1 MLLLWASG
9 AFDGALAAR
18 EGQVSLLVLKFG
30 GTSVADVERI
40 RNVAAH
46 VKREVDAGHACAVV
60 VSAMAGQTNQL
71 VALVE
76 DAWGFKLKNGNQV
89 SAMYDAREYDAV
101 VASGEQVTSGLLAVV
116 LQSIGVRAR
125 SWQGWQIP
133 MTTDGA
139 HRAARITGVAV
150 DTLKARMMNGEVA
163 VVAGFQGIG
172 PENRI
177 STLGRGGSDTS
188 AVALAA
194 ALDADRCDIYTD
206 VDGVYTTDPR
216 IVPKA
221 HRLDRISYEEML
233 EMASQGAKVLQTRSV
248 ELAMQ
253 RGVRVLVRSSFEPP
267 HLNGAKAAE
276 ACGTLVCHE
285 DEIVEQNVVS
295 GIAYAR
301 DEAKVTLLKIA
312 DKPGVAA
319 QVFCP
324 LAEAHIN
331 VDMIVQNVSEDGF
344 TDLTFTV
351 QSADFDRAI
360 EVLKKSRE
368 AIGYADLRGSS
379 DIAKVSAIGVGMRS
393 HAGVASQMFS
403 ALAEKG
409 INIEA
414 ISTSEIKISVLIDAA
429 YAELAVRTL
438 HSLFGLDSR

>member
-1 MLLLWASG
+1 M
-9 AFDGALAAR
+9 
-18 EGQVSLLVLKFG
+18 SLLVLKFG
-30 GTSVADVERI
+30 GTSVADLDRI

-71 VALVE
+71 VTWVE
-76 DAWGFKLKNGNQV
+76 EAWGFKARSEAGNEP
-89 SAMYDAREYDAV
+89 SALYDCREYDAV
-101 VASGEQVTSGLLAVV
+101 VSSGEQVTSGLLALV
-116 LQSIGVRAR
+116 LQSMDVNAR

-133 MTTDGA
+133 VRTDAA
-139 HRAARITGVAV
+139 HQKARITGVEV
-150 DTLKARMMNGEVA
+150 GELKASMQGGEVA
-163 VVAGFQGIG
+163 VCAGFQGIA
-172 PENRI
+172 PSNRI
-177 STLGRGGSDTS
+177 ATLGRGGSDTS

-194 ALDADRCDIYTD
+194 ALQADRCDIYTD

-216 IVPKA
+216 VVAKA

-253 RGVRVLVRSSFEPP
+253 WGVPVLVRSSFDAPDMTGNADTGE
-267 HLNGAKAAE
+267 GI
-276 ACGTLVCHE
+276 GTLVCHE

-301 DEAKVTLLKIA
+301 DEAKVTLLKVA

-319 QVFCP
+319 RVFGP
-324 LAEAHIN
+324 LADAHIN
-331 VDMIVQNVSEDGF
+331 VDMIVQNVSEDGRS

-360 EVLKKSRE
+360 EVLGSAKDK
-368 AIGYADLRGSS
+368 IGYLDLRGAT

-393 HAGVASQMFS
+393 HAGVAAQMFS

-438 HSLFGLDSR
+438 HTLFGLDGG

>member
-1 MLLLWASG
+1 MA
-9 AFDGALAAR
+9 
-18 EGQVSLLVLKFG
+18 LLVLKFG
-30 GTSVADVERI
+30 GTSVADIDRI
-40 RNVAAH
+40 RNVALH

-60 VSAMAGQTNQL
+60 VSAMAGVTNQL
-71 VALVE
+71 VAFVE
-76 DAWGFKLKNGNQV
+76 QAWGFKERQNSNGGEA
-89 SAMYDAREYDAV
+89 SAHYDGREYDAV
-101 VASGEQVTSGLLAVV
+101 VSSGEQVTSGLLALV
-116 LQSIGVRAR
+116 LLSMGLKAR

-133 MTTDGA
+133 LHTDAA
-139 HRAARITGVAV
+139 HRAARITGVDVGAIK
-150 DTLKARMMNGEVA
+150 DRMLDGEIA
-163 VVAGFQGIG
+163 VVAGFQGIAPG
-172 PENRI
+172 NRI

-194 ALDADRCDIYTD
+194 ALQAERCDIYTD

-216 IVPKA
+216 VVPKA

-253 RGVRVLVRSSFEPP
+253 RGVRVLVRSSFDPPDLGGKADAEPGGG
-267 HLNGAKAAE
+267 L
-276 ACGTLVCHE
+276 GTLVCHE

-301 DEAKVTLLKIA
+301 DEAKVTLLKVA

-319 QVFCP
+319 QVFGP
-324 LAEAHIN
+324 LAEANIN
-331 VDMIVQNVSEDGF
+331 VDMIVQNVSEDGRY

-351 QSADFDRAI
+351 QSADLDRAL
-360 EVLKKSRE
+360 EVLRKAKE
-368 AIGYADLRGSS
+368 NIGYLDLRGST

-393 HAGVASQMFS
+393 HAGVAAQMFS

>member
-1 MLLLWASG
+1 M
-9 AFDGALAAR
+9 
-18 EGQVSLLVLKFG
+18 SLLVLKFG
-30 GTSVADVERI
+30 GTSVADLDRI

-71 VALVE
+71 VTWVE
-76 DAWGFKLKNGNQV
+76 EAWGFKARSEAGNEP
-89 SAMYDAREYDAV
+89 SALYDCREYDAV
-101 VASGEQVTSGLLAVV
+101 VSSGEQVTSGLLALV
-116 LQSIGVRAR
+116 LQSMDVNAR

-133 MTTDGA
+133 VRTDAA
-139 HRAARITGVAV
+139 HQKARITGVEV
-150 DTLKARMMNGEVA
+150 GELKASMQGGEVA
-163 VVAGFQGIG
+163 VCAGFQGIA
-172 PENRI
+172 PSNRI
-177 STLGRGGSDTS
+177 ATLGRGGSDTS

-194 ALDADRCDIYTD
+194 ALQADRCDIYTD

-216 IVPKA
+216 VVAKA

-253 RGVRVLVRSSFEPP
+253 WGVPVLVRSSFDAPDMLGNADTGE
-267 HLNGAKAAE
+267 GI
-276 ACGTLVCHE
+276 GTLVCHE

-301 DEAKVTLLKIA
+301 DEAKVTLLKVA

-319 QVFCP
+319 RVFGP
-324 LAEAHIN
+324 LAYAHIN
-331 VDMIVQNVSEDGF
+331 VDMIVQNVSEDGRS

-351 QSADFDRAI
+351 QSADLDRAI
-360 EVLKKSRE
+360 EVLGSAKDK
-368 AIGYADLRGSS
+368 IGYLDLRGAT

-393 HAGVASQMFS
+393 HAGVAAQMFS

-438 HSLFGLDSR
+438 HTLFGLDGG

>member
-1 MLLLWASG
+1 MA
-9 AFDGALAAR
+9 
-18 EGQVSLLVLKFG
+18 LLVLKFG
-30 GTSVADVERI
+30 GTSVGDVDKI

-60 VSAMAGQTNQL
+60 VSAMAGQTNTL
-71 VALVE
+71 VGFVE
-76 DAWGFKLKNGNQV
+76 EAWRSTLAKQGENGAV
-89 SAMYDAREYDAV
+89 DYDAREYDAV
-101 VASGEQVTSGLLAVV
+101 VSSGEQVTSGLLAIV
-116 LQSIGVRAR
+116 LQAHGVRAR

-133 MTTDGA
+133 MITDGA
-139 HRAARITGVAV
+139 HRSARIKGVNV
-150 DTLKARMMNGEVA
+150 EGLKARIMDGEVA
-163 VVAGFQGIG
+163 VVAGFQGLA
-172 PENRI
+172 PDNRI

-194 ALDADRCDIYTD
+194 ALNADRCDIYTD

-216 IVPKA
+216 VVPKA

-253 RGVRVLVRSSFEPP
+253 KGVRVLVRSSFDPP
-267 HLNGAKAAE
+267 DLAGQTGPGAAL
-276 ACGTLVCHE
+276 GTLVCHE

-324 LAEAHIN
+324 LAEANIN
-331 VDMIVQNVSEDGF
+331 VDMIVQNVSEDGRY

-351 QSADFDRAI
+351 QSADFDRAL
-360 EVLKKSRE
+360 EVLKRAKDS
-368 AIGYADLRGSS
+368 IGYFDLRGST

-393 HAGVASQMFS
+393 HAGVAAQMFS

-438 HSLFGLDSR
+438 HSLFGLDGR